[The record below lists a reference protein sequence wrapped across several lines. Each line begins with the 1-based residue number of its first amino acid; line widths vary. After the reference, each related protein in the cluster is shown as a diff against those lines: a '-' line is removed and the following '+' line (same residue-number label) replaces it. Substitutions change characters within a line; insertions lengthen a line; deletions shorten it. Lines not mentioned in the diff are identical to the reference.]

1 MAHPVKPDDG
11 INDFPGRENFP
22 CAVFQQ
28 SVLSI
33 CFVLPTGKFVRIMK
47 LMKAVTECYPC
58 LARLA
63 RQSAQVATTNEAL
76 RLEAVDA
83 GMKMLDVYFSTDGL
97 TIDVATRI
105 HRAVREATNNP
116 DPYRAMKDREI
127 ALSRTLVEQVGAG
140 IANDFK
146 AYLSLSLAG
155 NAIDFFRSLDDV
167 KKDIESPLTY
177 VVDDSAEFE
186 RKLKK
191 AQRLLFLA
199 DNAGE
204 VFFDLPLVRW
214 LRQYVSLTYVVKESP
229 VQNDATIDDL
239 RRAGLDGELGR
250 VITTGLA
257 TPGVIFEEAS
267 EEFRRAF
274 AEADLVL
281 AKGMGHWEGLTE
293 LPAKGKV
300 LHCSMAKCKPVAD
313 SMGVSLNSFVAILR

>member
-1 MAHPVKPDDG
+1 
-11 INDFPGRENFP
+11 
-22 CAVFQQ
+22 
-28 SVLSI
+28 
-33 CFVLPTGKFVRIMK
+33 MK

-58 LARLA
+58 LSRLV
-63 RQSAQVATTNEAL
+63 RQSAQVATANEAL
-76 RLEAVDA
+76 RAEAIDA
-83 GMKMLDVYFSTDGL
+83 GMKVLDVYFSTDGL

-105 HRAVREATNNP
+105 HRAVREATGNA

-127 ALSRTLVEQVGAG
+127 ALARTLVEQVGAG
-140 IANDFK
+140 RASDFK
-146 AYLSLSLAG
+146 SYLSLSLAG
-155 NAIDFFRSLDDV
+155 NAIDFFRSMDDV

-177 VVDDSAEFE
+177 AVDDSAAFQ
-186 RKLKK
+186 RKLES
-191 AQRLLFLA
+191 ARRLMFLA

-204 VFFDLPLVRW
+204 VFFDLPLVKW
-214 LRQYVSLTYVVKESP
+214 LRQFVSLTYVVKESP

-257 TPGVIFEEAS
+257 TPGVIFESAS
-267 EEFRRAF
+267 IEFRREFEA
-274 AEADLVL
+274 ADLVL

-313 SMGVSLNSFVAILR
+313 SMGVQLNSFVAIMR